1 MGGEFCCGNAE
12 ADAQASGLA
21 ASLLSFGK
29 PAFILNFSAAM
40 RTFSLFLFAPAVY
53 LLTIDSIAARAAGV
67 SIDDRMSSA
76 SASPPRLAD
85 SEGSSLPVRR
95 NRSMESFRSLICLR
109 FWYRHRW
116 RTASNSSSRMA
127 RARSCCRLRS
137 YASLASS
144 RTMSSVTRLCSA
156 AYACC
161 FDSTSRCI

>member
-1 MGGEFCCGNAE
+1 MGGDFCCGNAE
-12 ADAQASGLA
+12 AGAQASGLA

-85 SEGSSLPVRR
+85 SEGVLAAWDIPNCYDTDPVDD
-95 NRSMESFRSLICLR
+95 SG
-109 FWYRHRW
+109 
-116 RTASNSSSRMA
+116 TANP
-127 RARSCCRLRS
+127 CP
-137 YASLASS
+137 YA
-144 RTMSSVTRLCSA
+144 V
-156 AYACC
+156 
-161 FDSTSRCI
+161 